1 MAYIG
6 YLWVGVGLAVLVIGG
21 YVSTRAPAAAVIF
34 GPLAL
39 YITVEG
45 LDLMKTNGEG

>member
-6 YLWVGVGLAVLVIGG
+6 YLWVGVGLAVLIIGA

-34 GPLAL
+34 GPVAL
-39 YITVEG
+39 YVTVGG
-45 LDLMKTNGEG
+45 LDLVKTNGEG